1 MEFVTFNDS
10 LANEFRQMNL
20 AWVQKYFEVEPADE
34 VVLSDPRKNIID
46 KDGYIYFGK
55 RGMDITCTFALLKI
69 TDSEFELSKMAVKE
83 PFLGQNMGNQML
95 TFCLQQTKI
104 LGIKK
109 LVLYSNRKLEPAIHL
124 YKKFGFSESPLND
137 SIYKRADIKMELD
150 IK

>member
-34 VVLSDPRKNIID
+34 VVLSDPHKNIID

-95 TFCLQQTKI
+95 TFCLQQAKI

-124 YKKFGFSESPLND
+124 YKKFGFSESPHND

>member
-95 TFCLQQTKI
+95 TFCLQQAKI

-109 LVLYSNRKLEPAIHL
+109 LILYSNTKLEPAIHL
-124 YKKFGFSESPLND
+124 YKKFGFSESSLND

>member
-83 PFLGQNMGNQML
+83 PFLGLNMGNQML
-95 TFCLQQTKI
+95 TFCLRQAKI

-109 LVLYSNRKLEPAIHL
+109 LVLYSNRKLGPAIHL
-124 YKKFGFSESPLND
+124 YRKFGFSESLLND

>member
-1 MEFVTFNDS
+1 MEFISFDDS
-10 LANEFRQMNL
+10 LTDEFRQMNL
-20 AWVQKYFEVEPADE
+20 TWVQKYFEVEPADE

-46 KDGYIYFGK
+46 KGGYIFFGK
-55 RGMDITCTFALLKI
+55 RGADITCTFALLKI

-83 PFLGQNMGNQML
+83 AFLGQNMGNEML
-95 TFCLQQTKI
+95 TFCLDQAKK

-109 LVLYSNRKLEPAIHL
+109 LVLYSNTKLGPAIHL
-124 YKKFGFSESPLND
+124 YRKFGFSESPLNG